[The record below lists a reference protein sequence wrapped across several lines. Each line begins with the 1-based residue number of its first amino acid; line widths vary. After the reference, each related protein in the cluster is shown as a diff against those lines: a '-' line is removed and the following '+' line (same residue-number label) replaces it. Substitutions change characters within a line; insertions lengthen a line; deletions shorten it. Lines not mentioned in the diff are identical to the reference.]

1 MGMIRLCIIAD
12 PLLLCNV
19 AAWRGVHGC
28 WPPEQIWDQA

>member
-1 MGMIRLCIIAD
+1 MNEGVMWG
-12 PLLLCNV
+12 CNV